1 MNQSKTNKQ
10 IYNTM
15 NFKKFSLLFLLSIT
29 TFTFAQNPL
38 WIRYSSISPNGKQI
52 AFSYKGDIYTVH
64 VNGGEAHRITYEES
78 FETQPIWSPDGKK
91 IAFVSDRIGNSKD
104 IFIVASK
111 GGTAQRVTEHSGTE
125 HPYSFTKDGKHII
138 FGGHI
143 QDPAKSALFP
153 TSRLPELYQ
162 VSLKDGNIEQILAY
176 PSQNIHLSRSG
187 NKMIYQDLKGFEN
200 NWRKHHTSS
209 VTRDILEYDFNTKKS
224 TKLIDWKGEDTN
236 PVYAPNGKGFYFLSE
251 RSGSYNVFYSD
262 FNQVK
267 QITHFKEHPVRFLS
281 IANNGT
287 LCFGFDGEVYT
298 LLANSSKP
306 RKVKIQVTNTT
317 DNYDEKKMVF
327 GSGATSAVNSPDGK
341 QIAFVVRG
349 NVFVTS
355 TDYRTTKQ
363 ITHSVAEEKDVD
375 FRADNRTLAY
385 SSFRDGYWN
394 IYITKIS
401 RKEDPNFPNATLIKE
416 EPLIKNDKSEK
427 QYPQFSPDGKE
438 IAFVK
443 DRKRLVVYNFE
454 TKKTREIFN
463 EKYILERGGGL
474 DFEWSPDGK
483 WFAVHYVANGHAPYY
498 DIGIVSAKGGE
509 DIFNITESGYF
520 SNSPRWVM
528 NGDAILFSSN
538 RYGMRNHASWGSM
551 RDIMVVFL
559 NKKAYNIY
567 RMNEED
573 FALYEEAKKEQ
584 EKKEK
589 EEKKKEEKSDKKDK
603 EKEEEKKDTKTEE
616 IEIDWD
622 NIKDRIV
629 RLTSN
634 SANYGDAY
642 MTKDGKKLYYLASY
656 ESGYDLWM
664 KNLRKPS
671 NKLLKKMNG
680 SWLSFKTDK
689 KQKTLF
695 LLGSKKM
702 QKMGLPSGKIEG
714 ISYSAK
720 MKISPLKEQ
729 EAMFNYVC
737 REEKARF
744 YRKNMHGVNW
754 EKLTRH
760 YRKLLPYINNY
771 YDFSEMLSEMLG
783 ELNVS
788 HTGSGYRPAQSNDK
802 TAELGIFVSFDKG
815 VIIDEILPNTPFDSF
830 QSKVKVGDV
839 IEKIDGVEVN
849 TLADYYRLLIDKTG
863 KRTLVSIY
871 SKDKKERWDEVVK
884 PISAGTFSELLY
896 RRWVKQRQDEVE
908 RLSNGRLGY
917 VHIRSMGDG
926 SFRNVYADALGK
938 YYKKEGMV
946 IDIRYNGGGRL
957 HEDVEVF
964 FSGKQYLTQEIR
976 GKDYCEMP
984 SRRWNKPSIMLI
996 TEADYSNAHGTPWV
1010 YKKMK
1015 IGKLVGMPVPG
1026 TMTSVN
1032 WVRLQN
1038 PALYFG
1044 IPVIGY
1050 RTAEGT
1056 YLENDQLEPDVKAEL
1071 DLDRATKNGQD
1082 SQLERAVK
1090 ELLKELK

>member
-1 MNQSKTNKQ
+1 MKLRKLFILLLTAIFVTS
-10 IYNTM
+10 IY
-15 NFKKFSLLFLLSIT
+15 
-29 TFTFAQNPL
+29 AQEKPL
-38 WIRYSSISPNGKQI
+38 WMRYSSISPDGKEI
-52 AFSYKGDIYTVH
+52 AFSYKGDIYTVP
-64 VNGGEAHRITYEES
+64 VNGGKAYRVTYEKS
-78 FETQPIWSPDGKK
+78 FESNPIWSPNGKK
-91 IAFVSDRIGNSKD
+91 IAFVSDRIGHSKD
-104 IFIVASK
+104 IFIVDAK
-111 GGTAQRVTEHSGTE
+111 GGTAQRVTEHSSTE
-125 HPYSFTKDGKHII
+125 YPYTFTKDGKHII

-162 VSLKDGNIEQILAY
+162 VSLENGNIEQILAY
-176 PSQNIHLSRSG
+176 PAQNVKISPNG
-187 NKMIYQDLKGFEN
+187 KKMIYQDQKGFEN
-200 NWRKHHTSS
+200 NWRKHHISS
-209 VTRDILEYDFNTKKS
+209 VTRDILEYNFKTKKS
-224 TKLIDWKGEDTN
+224 KKLIDWKGEDTN

-262 FNQVK
+262 FNKIK

-287 LCFGFDGEVYT
+287 LCFGFDGEIYT
-298 LLANSSKP
+298 LLANRTRP
-306 RKVKIQVTNTT
+306 RKVKIQVTTNT
-317 DNYDEKKMVF
+317 DNYDEKKIVF
-327 GSGATSAVNSPDGK
+327 GSGATSATNSPDGK
-341 QIAFVVRG
+341 QVAFVVRG
-349 NVFVTS
+349 DVFVTS

-375 FRADNRTLAY
+375 FGADNRTLAY

-394 IYITKIS
+394 IYIAKIG
-401 RKEDPNFPNATLIKE
+401 RKEDLNFPNATLIEE

-427 QYPQFSPDGKE
+427 QYPKFSPDGKE

-443 DRKRLVVYNFE
+443 DRKKLVVYNLE

-483 WFAVHYVANGHAPYY
+483 WFAVQYVANGHAPYY
-498 DIGIVSAKGGE
+498 DIGIVSSKGGE

-520 SNSPRWVM
+520 STSPRWIM

-551 RDIMVVFL
+551 RDIMIVFL

-573 FALYEEAKKEQ
+573 LALYKEAKKEK

-589 EEKKKEEKSDKKDK
+589 EEKKKEEKKEGNKNKKDK
-603 EKEEEKKDTKTEE
+603 KNKKDEKKVEE
-616 IEIDWD
+616 IHIDWN
-622 NIKDRIV
+622 NIKDRII

-642 MTKDGKKLYYLASY
+642 ITKDGKKLYYLAAY
-656 ESGYDLWM
+656 ESGYDLWV
-664 KNLRKPS
+664 KNLREPS
-671 NKLLKKMNG
+671 NKLLRKMNG

-695 LLGSKKM
+695 LLGSQRM
-702 QKMGLPSGKIEG
+702 QKMGLPSGSIKSIN
-714 ISYSAK
+714 YSAK
-720 MKISPLKEQ
+720 MKISALKEQ
-729 EAMFNYVC
+729 KAMFNYVC

-754 EKLTRH
+754 EKLTKH
-760 YRKLLPYINNY
+760 YRKFLPYINNY

-788 HTGSGYRPAQSNDK
+788 HTGSGYRPSRTNDK
-802 TAELGIFVSFDKG
+802 IAELGILVSFNNG
-815 VIIDEILPNTPFDSF
+815 VKIDEILPNTPFDNF

-839 IEKIDGVEVN
+839 IEKIDGVKVN
-849 TLADYYRLLIDKTG
+849 TLIDYYRLLKDKTG
-863 KRTLVSIY
+863 KRILVSIY
-871 SKDKKERWDEVVK
+871 SKDKKEHWDEVVK
-884 PISAGTFSELLY
+884 PISAGAFSELLY
-896 RRWVKQRQDEVE
+896 QRWVKQRQEEVE

-976 GKDYCEMP
+976 GTDYCEMP

-1010 YKKMK
+1010 YKKMN

-1032 WVRLQN
+1032 WVTLQN
-1038 PALYFG
+1038 PHLYFG

-1056 YLENDQLEPDVKAEL
+1056 YLENDQLEPDIKAEL
-1071 DLDRATKNGQD
+1071 DLDKATKEGKD
-1082 SQLERAVK
+1082 SQLEVAVK